1 MTIVKKE
8 NTTRTKNVIKG
19 YFLLSDNS
27 KTQFRIDKEYGWQQ
41 WGNVRENLCITI
53 NRVEQ
58 LQNELYEF

>member
-1 MTIVKKE
+1 MTKVKIE
-8 NTTRTKNVIKG
+8 NTTKTKNIIKG

-27 KTQFRIDKEYGWQQ
+27 KTQFRIDKKYGWQQ
-41 WGNVRENLCITI
+41 WGITRENLWITV